1 MQKTSLVSLLEE
13 ESRRRGLLAEDQR
26 LTAEQAFALVRDMP
40 YRRASSRR
48 PEAIVEEW
56 QGTCSGKHYLLADI
70 FRELGLETQVV
81 MVTHRFTRENTGHF
95 PPELRALVAE
105 SPVPDVHTYLRLGT
119 PEGTVVVDATWPS
132 SAAPLGMPV
141 NREFVAG
148 TDMTIA
154 CDPIDTL
161 PVPDG
166 TDPPEFKEQVIREF
180 CGESSG
186 VRDEFIEGLGRWLAE
201 ST

>member
-1 MQKTSLVSLLEE
+1 MANTSLISLLAEE
-13 ESRRRGLLAEDQR
+13 GRKRGLLGYHEP
-26 LTAEQAFALVRDMP
+26 LTAERAFALVRDMP

-81 MVTHRFTRENTGHF
+81 MVTHLFTSENTRHF
-95 PPELRALVAE
+95 PPELQALVAE
-105 SPVPDVHTYLRLGT
+105 RPVPDVHTYLRLST
-119 PEGTVVVDATWPS
+119 PDGPEIVDGTWPS
-132 SAAPLGMPV
+132 SAEPLGMPV
-141 NREFVAG
+141 NREFTPGA
-148 TDMTIA
+148 DMVIA
-154 CDPIDTL
+154 CDPIETL

-166 TDPPEFKEQVIREF
+166 RDPQEFKEQVIREF
-180 CGESSG
+180 CGDSSA
-186 VRDEFIEGLGRWLAE
+186 VRDQFIEGLGRWLAE

>member
-1 MQKTSLVSLLEE
+1 MSSLVSLLEE
-13 ESRRRGLLAEDQR
+13 ESRKRDLLGYDEP
-26 LTAEQAFALVRDMP
+26 LTAERAFALVRDMP

-70 FRELGLETQVV
+70 FRELGMEATVV
-81 MVTHRFTRENTGHF
+81 MVTHRFTPKNTGHF
-95 PPELRALVAE
+95 PEELRALVAE
-105 SPVPDVHTYLRLGT
+105 SPVPDVHTYLRLSAPGV
-119 PEGTVVVDATWPS
+119 PSVVDATWPS
-132 SAAPLGMPV
+132 SAEPLGMPV

-148 TDMTIA
+148 KDMTIA
-154 CDPIDTL
+154 CDPIETL

-166 TDPPEFKEQVIREF
+166 RDPQEFKEQVIREF
-180 CGESSG
+180 CGDSSS
-186 VRDEFIEGLGRWLAE
+186 VRDEFIEGLGRWLGE